1 MTRAMLSHT
10 RLDAD
15 ALASPLRATLLAGLA
30 VGALLD
36 EAELAPKPGLVDAR
50 GNGAH
55 ADLTLALMRT
65 SAYSLRP
72 GFAAMATAALEAG
85 VPDRCLRE
93 QLGALGRE
101 AEATMMAA
109 TGGINTHRGAI
120 WCLGLLVGAAALASQ
135 RGPRMEDGSVDAR
148 AVADIAAAIASH
160 ADRQRP
166 AHTGNKGE
174 LACRV
179 YGVSGARGQAE
190 AGFPH
195 VMRHGL
201 PTLHASRA
209 CGDAEPS
216 ARVNALLAIMATLDD
231 TCVLA
236 RAGREGLAYMQA
248 GATAVLEA
256 GGVGTL
262 CGRRQLRALEAGMLA
277 RRASPGG
284 AADLL
289 AATLFLDR
297 LPRCTDIHGD

>member
-1 MTRAMLSHT
+1 MATPMLQP
-10 RLDAD
+10 LAD
-15 ALASPLRATLLAGLA
+15 ALSPPLRASMLASLA

-36 EAELAPKPGLVDAR
+36 EAALAPKPGLVDAR
-50 GNGAH
+50 GSGAH
-55 ADLTLALMRT
+55 TDLTLALMRT
-65 SAYSLRP
+65 SAHSLRP
-72 GFAAMATAALEAG
+72 AFAAMAAAALEAG
-85 VPDRCLRE
+85 VPDQSLRE
-93 QLGALGRE
+93 RLGALGRE
-101 AEATMMAA
+101 AEVTMMAA
-109 TGGINTHRGAI
+109 TRGINTHRGAI
-120 WCLGLLVGAAALASQ
+120 WCLGLLVGAAALASTHDT
-135 RGPRMEDGSVDAR
+135 RT
-148 AVADIAAAIASH
+148 VAAIAAAIAGH
-160 ADRQRP
+160 ADRHRP

-195 VMRHGL
+195 VMHHGL

-209 CGDAEPS
+209 RGDAEPS
-216 ARVNALLAIMATLDD
+216 ARLNALLAIMATLDD

-236 RAGREGLAYMQA
+236 RAGREGLAHMQA
-248 GATAVLEA
+248 GAAAVLEA
-256 GGVGTL
+256 GGVGTV

-297 LPRCTDIHGD
+297 LSSHDDVRCNDIHGD